1 MYETDGAL
9 AKTSSFMVIMRVT
22 KEERCMSLREIVQE
36 ARTLPVEERKQ
47 LIKIL
52 DDTLTETQAPKK
64 HSILEFAGRGAE
76 MWDGVDAQEYVNQL
90 RSEWDDHP

>member
-1 MYETDGAL
+1 
-9 AKTSSFMVIMRVT
+9 
-22 KEERCMSLREIVQE
+22 MSLREIVQE

-52 DDTLTETQAPKK
+52 VDTLTETQAPKK

-90 RSEWDDHP
+90 RGEWDDRP